1 MTRPLR
7 IALTGGIA
15 SGKSAVSRQFALLG
29 VPVID
34 ADVAARAVV
43 APGTE
48 GLRQL
53 VAKFGDAILM
63 PDGNLNRASLR
74 QRIFSDLAA
83 REAVNA
89 ILHPLI
95 RIWMREQAERQPA
108 PYQLFVIPLLVETG
122 QAGDYDRVLVVEAKP
137 TLRQQRLMARD
148 GVSAEQASAIFASQ
162 ADDGSRLAAATDR
175 LDNNGDEASLAEQ
188 VESQHRRYLDLA
200 HQRARTT

>member
-43 APGTE
+43 APGST
-48 GLRQL
+48 GLQQL
-53 VAKFGDAILM
+53 IGTFGDSILL
-63 PDGNLNRASLR
+63 PDGSLNRAALR
-74 QRIFSDLAA
+74 QRIFTEPAA
-83 REAVNA
+83 RESVNA

-95 RIWMREQAERQPA
+95 RNWMREQAEHQLA

-122 QAGDYDRVLVVEAKP
+122 QTADYDRVLLVETEP
-137 TLRQQRLMARD
+137 TLRQQRLMQRD
-148 GVSAEQASAIFASQ
+148 GISASQ
-162 ADDGSRLAAATDR
+162 ADAIFAAQSNDASRQAIASDR
-175 LDNNGDEASLAEQ
+175 LDNNGDELKLAQQ
-188 VESQHRRYLDLA
+188 VELLHHRYLDLA
-200 HQRARTT
+200 HRRARTT

>member
-1 MTRPLR
+1 MMMPLR

-43 APGTE
+43 MPGST
-48 GLRQL
+48 GLQQL
-53 VAKFGDAILM
+53 RTTFGDGILLA
-63 PDGNLNRASLR
+63 DGSLNRAALR
-74 QRIFSDLAA
+74 QRIFTDTSA

-95 RIWMREQAERQPA
+95 RDWMRKQAEQQLA

-122 QAGDYDRVLVVEAKP
+122 QAADYDRVLVVETEPA
-137 TLRQQRLMARD
+137 LRQQRLMQRD
-148 GVSAEQASAIFASQ
+148 GISAAQADAIFAAQSND
-162 ADDGSRLAAATDR
+162 ASRLAIATDR
-175 LDNNGDEASLAEQ
+175 LDNNGDELRLAQQ
-188 VESQHRRYLDLA
+188 VESLHHRFLDLA
-200 HQRARTT
+200 RQRARTT